1 MPNFINIK
9 LDVESSN
16 MLLSEIEKLDSN
28 SRPVSLYPVGPGE
41 FVFYVG
47 GADTV
52 HTLTLRADGTWRIN
66 TAVEV

>member
-1 MPNFINIK
+1 MSNFINIK

-16 MLLSEIEKLDSN
+16 LLLSEIEKLDSN
-28 SRPVSLYPVGPGE
+28 TRPVSLHPVSPGE

-47 GADTV
+47 GSNTI
-52 HTLTLRADGTWRIN
+52 HTLTLRPDGTWRIN